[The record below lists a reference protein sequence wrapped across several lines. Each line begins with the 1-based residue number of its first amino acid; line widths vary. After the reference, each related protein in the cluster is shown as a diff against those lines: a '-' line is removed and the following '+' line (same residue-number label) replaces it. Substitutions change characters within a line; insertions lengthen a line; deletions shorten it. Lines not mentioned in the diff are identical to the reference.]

1 MHISDIK
8 NYMRCPRLYQL
19 SLQDE
24 YRPFPFFNINID
36 VDASLREKLDINEYY
51 EGAANDSNENT
62 LKAFEEYSWLTKCR
76 FVYRGL
82 RVRVPI
88 LWHDGNEC
96 KVYFNYLSVAPGENE
111 LTNIKWTCSVMEA
124 LGFVIKEIKLIH
136 LNPDYIRKG
145 ELDHKKLWKVSNAF
159 YNDNNN
165 PTKIVLDVYH
175 KSHFDIDA
183 QLDQMLHF
191 DADETIGVIRTNKCT
206 GRNKCRYYD
215 ICFPEEHD
223 LPDNSILNLVS
234 SQHKYEMFN
243 SGIKYLSDIDLSF
256 FEGTQQQYAQIM
268 ADKKG
273 GTYFEKIALENWLN
287 TNRSSTMSFFD
298 FEWDLF
304 PFPPYDEM
312 GVMQVLC
319 FQYSLHIVKD
329 GNIEH
334 KQFIGLN
341 DCRRAFVEQLIKD
354 VPEEGVIF
362 AYNAKG
368 AEILRLKELQAI
380 FPEYHDDLERI
391 IDRVV
396 DLAVPFIKGMVYDVR
411 MKGLYSLKV
420 IQSML
425 DKEHSYKDLD
435 VGNGLEAVAIYRKIL
450 KETDPD
456 RINEY
461 YNDLYEY
468 CGLDSYAMVEVYQ
481 WLDGLVKPDMG

>member
-1 MHISDIK
+1 M
-8 NYMRCPRLYQL
+8 M
-19 SLQDE
+19 
-24 YRPFPFFNINID
+24 
-36 VDASLREKLDINEYY
+36 
-51 EGAANDSNENT
+51 
-62 LKAFEEYSWLTKCR
+62 
-76 FVYRGL
+76 
-82 RVRVPI
+82 
-88 LWHDGNEC
+88 
-96 KVYFNYLSVAPGENE
+96 
-111 LTNIKWTCSVMEA
+111 KW
-124 LGFVIKEIKLIH
+124 
-136 LNPDYIRKG
+136 
-145 ELDHKKLWKVSNAF
+145 VS
-159 YNDNNN
+159 
-165 PTKIVLDVYH
+165 
-175 KSHFDIDA
+175 
-183 QLDQMLHF
+183 
-191 DADETIGVIRTNKCT
+191 
-206 GRNKCRYYD
+206 CRY
-215 ICFPEEHD
+215 C
-223 LPDNSILNLVS
+223 VS
-234 SQHKYEMFN
+234 SIHC
-243 SGIKYLSDIDLSF
+243 ICL
-256 FEGTQQQYAQIM
+256 
-268 ADKKG
+268 
-273 GTYFEKIALENWLN
+273 KILG
-287 TNRSSTMSFFD
+287 S
-298 FEWDLF
+298 
-304 PFPPYDEM
+304 
-312 GVMQVLC
+312 
-319 FQYSLHIVKD
+319 VKD
-329 GNIEH
+329 GKIEH